1 MKELQLDLEIVKIK
15 DVQFGEGT
23 GVQEGVLTICKE
35 EMLEYLSDPV
45 FTRME
50 IELARPGE
58 SVRIIPVKDVIEPRI
73 KTEGGEGSFP
83 GFFGGFSGVGE
94 GKTKVLRGCAVV
106 TAGKIVGFQEG
117 FIDMRGPGAAYTP
130 FSVLNNVVLVADVVD
145 GVTKPKHE
153 EIMRVLG
160 LKAAYY
166 LAEKAKDA
174 PVDEVESYCLKEPER
189 KGLPKVGIIYMF
201 MAQGL
206 LHDNYLNGVDSKT
219 LYPTLIHPNEAFDS
233 ALVNGVCVA
242 ACDKNTTWD
251 HQNNGLIQE
260 LYRRHGVDLD
270 FRGVIITPTYPTLAN
285 KLRCS
290 HAAVR
295 IARTLGLDG
304 VFIPIEGGGNPEADT
319 MEMVRQCEHHGIKT
333 VCMVTAQGDEEPL
346 ADTTPEADAVVNS
359 GNSYCGIKVPAM
371 DRVIGYPEQIAVLSG
386 ASQHSL
392 QPDGSMDL
400 TIVAIMSSMNRFGHS
415 YLSSKIV

>member
-1 MKELQLDLEIVKIK
+1 MRELQLDLEIVKIK
-15 DVQFGEGT
+15 DVQFGAET
-23 GVQEGVLTICKE
+23 GVDAGVLTICKE
-35 EMLEYLSDPV
+35 EMLEYLYDPV

-130 FSVLNNVVLVADVVD
+130 FSVLNNVVLVADVGAEVS
-145 GVTKPKHE
+145 KPKHE
-153 EIMRVLG
+153 EAIRILG

-166 LAEKAKDA
+166 LAVAAKDA
-174 PVDEVESYCLKEPER
+174 PVDEVESYCLKEPEK

-219 LYPTLIHPNEAFDS
+219 LYPTLIHPNEVFDS
-233 ALVNGVCVA
+233 ALVSGNCVS
-242 ACDKNTTWD
+242 ACEKNTTWS
-251 HQNNGLIQE
+251 HQNNNIVKE
-260 LYRRHGVDLD
+260 LYQHHGVDLD
-270 FRGVIITPTYPTLAN
+270 FRGVIIAPTYPVLKN
-285 KLRCS
+285 KMRCS
-290 HAAVR
+290 QAAVR
-295 IARTLGLDG
+295 IARTLGLDAI
-304 VFIPIEGGGNPEADT
+304 VMPEEGGGNPEADI

-333 VCMVTAQGDEEPL
+333 SVLAGALGGEEAL
-346 ADTTPEADAVVNS
+346 TDTTPEADAVINTGDIYWEVS
-359 GNSYCGIKVPAM
+359 VPAM
-371 DRVIGYPEQIAVLSG
+371 EKVIGYPEQIAVLSG
-386 ASQHSL
+386 GSRDSL
-392 QPDGSMDL
+392 QPDGSMNV
-400 TIVAIMSSMNRFGHS
+400 TITAITGSMNRLGHS